1 MDTKRCSG
9 DKGHWECEGEY
20 PDHIVPVEKFGRLRD
35 GFQSRCKKCKKH
47 ADDIRNPK
55 NNPKA
60 NAISAKAYKMA
71 GGSKAFYKL
80 PKEERLR
87 LRALAKGEKSPL
99 EKWTDRTMK
108 VLPFIKRGGK
118 GKPMTTG
125 ERVNVKGERVPE
137 GGVYAIRNPDY
148 PYVLKIGKT
157 YPDGIEDR
165 LSEARRWGRA
175 ELVAKRYAS
184 DAIGAEKFMHMW
196 LSKWNLR
203 NLGFTDVGME
213 LFKCREKD
221 FHEAFTDYL
230 YTLMEDEDAVG

>member
-9 DKGHWECEGEY
+9 WRGVHACGEEY
-20 PDHIVPVEKFGRLRD
+20 PDHELPLSLFGPDTSSKD
-35 GFQSRCKKCKKH
+35 GLDHKCGKCMALKN
-47 ADDIRNPK
+47 DETNPS
-55 NNPKA
+55 A
-60 NAISAKAYKMA
+60 NAISAKAYRMA
-71 GGSKAFYKL
+71 GGIKAFYKL

-87 LRALAKGEKSPL
+87 LRALAKGVDTPKTNL
-99 EKWTDRTMK
+99 WNNT

-137 GGVYAIRNPDY
+137 GWVYAIRNPDY

-157 YPDGIEDR
+157 YPDGLEDR

-196 LSKWNLR
+196 LAKWNLR

-213 LFKCREKD
+213 LFKCSEEK
-221 FHEAFTDYL
+221 FHLAFTDYL
-230 YTLMEDEDAVG
+230 YTLMEDEDAIG